1 MITLTPK
8 HKKRLFIVLLIV
20 IGVSATVAL
29 AVTAFRQNM
38 LYYYSPSQIKAG
50 EASKNHTIRVGGMV
64 AKGSLQR
71 ATDSLQVKF
80 TVTDYLNEIVIHYTG
95 ILPDLFKEGQ
105 GVIAIGKMSADETF
119 VADSVLAK
127 HDEKYMPPEV
137 ANSLKALPA
146 YQKTPTP

>member
-8 HKKRLFIVLLIV
+8 HKKRLLIVCLIV

-38 LYYYSPSQIKAG
+38 LYYYSPSQIMAG
-50 EASKNHTIRVGGMV
+50 EAPKSHTIRVGGMV
-64 AKGSLQR
+64 TKGSVHR

-80 TVTDYLNEIVIHYTG
+80 TVTDFIHDVAVQYTG

-105 GVIAIGKMSADETF
+105 GVIAIGKLHADGTFLADE
-119 VADSVLAK
+119 VLAK

-137 ANSLKALPA
+137 ANSLKMPPSQ
-146 YQKTPTP
+146 QKTTTP